1 MAWFLVGAA
10 AHAKPAFRLVDLPA
24 SVVRTTEVHRERNF
38 SFNFTI
44 EDTQHGENALLM
56 VTTRAAQLAEPHGRV
71 PAFVPAL
78 STTCIGGSLRVDF

>member
-1 MAWFLVGAA
+1 MAWFFVGAA
-10 AHAKPAFRLVDLPA
+10 AQAKPVLELPA
-24 SVVRTTEVHRERNF
+24 SVVRTTQVHRERNF

-44 EDTQHGENALLM
+44 EDNQRGENAFLL
-56 VTTRAAQLAEPHGRV
+56 VTNRAAQLAEPRGRV

>member
-1 MAWFLVGAA
+1 MAWFFVAAA
-10 AHAKPAFRLVDLPA
+10 AHAKPALRLAELPD

-44 EDTQHGENALLM
+44 EDTQHGESALLL
-56 VTTRAAQLAEPHGRV
+56 VTTRAAQLAEPRGRV
-71 PAFVPAL
+71 PSFVPAL